1 MKINWKNIHY
11 FVIITI
17 IYNFLLLYYLKN
29 SNLKENEII
38 SNENEKISTEKI
50 NETIFLLKKKNFPE
64 TKINPNDSV
73 SQVAESIGAQGKV
86 PQTTYLIENNTNFN
100 NNFNNNNINNEENN
114 LIHIIL
120 ALFSII
126 LTIFIINFLVE
137 LGEKQ
142 KKSFSNN
149 NNNNNN
155 NENSVTNYI
164 LMDEEELI

>member
-17 IYNFLLLYYLKN
+17 IFNFLLLYYLKN

-38 SNENEKISTEKI
+38 SNENEKISTEKFS

-86 PQTTYLIENNTNFN
+86 PQTTYLIENN
-100 NNFNNNNINNEENN
+100 IKNEENN
-114 LIHIIL
+114 LIHIFL
-120 ALFSII
+120 SLFSII

-142 KKSFSNN
+142 KKTFSTKNN
-149 NNNNNN
+149 NNS

-164 LMDEEELI
+164 LMDEDI

>member
-1 MKINWKNIHY
+1 MKINWKNLHY
-11 FVIITI
+11 FVIII
-17 IYNFLLLYYLKN
+17 IIFNFLLLYYLKN
-29 SNLKENEII
+29 SNLKENEKF

-50 NETIFLLKKKNFPE
+50 SNETIFLLKKKNFPE

-86 PQTTYLIENNTNFN
+86 PQTTYLIENN
-100 NNFNNNNINNEENN
+100 IKNEENN
-114 LIHIIL
+114 LIHIFL
-120 ALFSII
+120 SLFSII

-142 KKSFSNN
+142 KKTFSTKNN
-149 NNNNNN
+149 NNS

-164 LMDEEELI
+164 LMDEDI

>member
-17 IYNFLLLYYLKN
+17 IFNFLLLYYLKN

-50 NETIFLLKKKNFPE
+50 SNETIFFLKKKNFPE

-86 PQTTYLIENNTNFN
+86 PQTTYLIENN
-100 NNFNNNNINNEENN
+100 IKNEENN
-114 LIHIIL
+114 LIHIFL
-120 ALFSII
+120 SLFSII

-142 KKSFSNN
+142 KKTFSTKNN
-149 NNNNNN
+149 NNS

-164 LMDEEELI
+164 LMDEDI

>member
-11 FVIITI
+11 LILITI
-17 IYNFLLLYYLKN
+17 IFNFILLYYLKESSLN
-29 SNLKENEII
+29 V
-38 SNENEKISTEKI
+38 NENEKIINK

-86 PQTTYLIENNTNFN
+86 PQTTYLIENNNNNTNFN
-100 NNFNNNNINNEENN
+100 NNINKEENN

-137 LGEKQ
+137 LGEKK
-142 KKSFSNN
+142 KKSFS

>member
-11 FVIITI
+11 LIIITI
-17 IYNFLLLYYLKN
+17 IFNFILLYYLKESSLN
-29 SNLKENEII
+29 V
-38 SNENEKISTEKI
+38 NENEKIINK

-100 NNFNNNNINNEENN
+100 NNINNEENN

-142 KKSFSNN
+142 KKNFSNN

>member
-11 FVIITI
+11 LILITI
-17 IYNFLLLYYLKN
+17 IFNFILLYYLKESSLN
-29 SNLKENEII
+29 V
-38 SNENEKISTEKI
+38 NENEKIINK

-100 NNFNNNNINNEENN
+100 NNFNINNEENN

>member
-17 IYNFLLLYYLKN
+17 IFNFLLLYYLKN

-50 NETIFLLKKKNFPE
+50 SNETIFLLKKKNFPE

-86 PQTTYLIENNTNFN
+86 PQTTYLIENN
-100 NNFNNNNINNEENN
+100 IKNEENN
-114 LIHIIL
+114 LIHIFL
-120 ALFSII
+120 SLFSII

-142 KKSFSNN
+142 KKTFSTKNN
-149 NNNNNN
+149 NNS

-164 LMDEEELI
+164 LMDEDI

>member
-11 FVIITI
+11 FVIII
-17 IYNFLLLYYLKN
+17 IIFNFLLFYYLKN

-50 NETIFLLKKKNFPE
+50 SNETIFLLKKKNFPE

-86 PQTTYLIENNTNFN
+86 PQTTYLIENN
-100 NNFNNNNINNEENN
+100 IKNEENN
-114 LIHIIL
+114 LIHIFL
-120 ALFSII
+120 SLFSII

-142 KKSFSNN
+142 KKTFSTKNN
-149 NNNNNN
+149 NNS

-164 LMDEEELI
+164 LMDEDI

>member
-17 IYNFLLLYYLKN
+17 IFNFLLLYYLKN
-29 SNLKENEII
+29 QKIKENEII

-50 NETIFLLKKKNFPE
+50 SNETIFLLKKKNFPE

-86 PQTTYLIENNTNFN
+86 PQTTYLIENN
-100 NNFNNNNINNEENN
+100 IKNEENN
-114 LIHIIL
+114 LIHIFL
-120 ALFSII
+120 SLFSII

-142 KKSFSNN
+142 KKTFSTKNN
-149 NNNNNN
+149 NNS

>member
-11 FVIITI
+11 LILITI
-17 IYNFLLLYYLKN
+17 IFNFILLYYLKESSLN
-29 SNLKENEII
+29 V
-38 SNENEKISTEKI
+38 NENEKIINK

-100 NNFNNNNINNEENN
+100 NNINKEENN

-149 NNNNNN
+149 NNNNN
-155 NENSVTNYI
+155 ENSVTNYI

>member
-17 IYNFLLLYYLKN
+17 IFNFLLLYYLKN
-29 SNLKENEII
+29 QKIKENEII

-50 NETIFLLKKKNFPE
+50 SNETIFLLKKKNFPE

-86 PQTTYLIENNTNFN
+86 PQTTYLIENN
-100 NNFNNNNINNEENN
+100 IKNEENN
-114 LIHIIL
+114 LIHIFL
-120 ALFSII
+120 SLFSII

-142 KKSFSNN
+142 KKTFSTKNN
-149 NNNNNN
+149 NNS

-164 LMDEEELI
+164 LMDEDI

>member
-11 FVIITI
+11 LILITI
-17 IYNFLLLYYLKN
+17 IFNFILLYYLKESSLN
-29 SNLKENEII
+29 V
-38 SNENEKISTEKI
+38 NENEKIINK

-86 PQTTYLIENNTNFN
+86 PQTTYLIQNNNNNTNF
-100 NNFNNNNINNEENN
+100 NNNINNEENN

-137 LGEKQ
+137 LGEKK
-142 KKSFSNN
+142 KKSFS

>member
-11 FVIITI
+11 LILITI
-17 IYNFLLLYYLKN
+17 IFNFILLYYLKESSLN
-29 SNLKENEII
+29 V
-38 SNENEKISTEKI
+38 NENEKIINK

-86 PQTTYLIENNTNFN
+86 PQTTYLIENNTNN
-100 NNFNNNNINNEENN
+100 TNFNNNINNEENN

>member
-11 FVIITI
+11 FVIII
-17 IYNFLLLYYLKN
+17 IIFNFLLLYYLKN

-86 PQTTYLIENNTNFN
+86 PQTTYLIENN
-100 NNFNNNNINNEENN
+100 IKNEENN
-114 LIHIIL
+114 LIHIFL
-120 ALFSII
+120 SLFSII

-142 KKSFSNN
+142 KKTFSTKNN
-149 NNNNNN
+149 NNS

-164 LMDEEELI
+164 LMDEDI

>member
-11 FVIITI
+11 LILITI
-17 IYNFLLLYYLKN
+17 IFNFILLYYLKESSLN
-29 SNLKENEII
+29 V
-38 SNENEKISTEKI
+38 NENEKIINK

-100 NNFNNNNINNEENN
+100 NNNININNEENN

-137 LGEKQ
+137 LGEKK
-142 KKSFSNN
+142 KKSFSNNN

>member
-1 MKINWKNIHY
+1 MKINWKNIFY
-11 FVIITI
+11 FVIIKI
-17 IYNFLLLYYLKN
+17 IFNFLLLYYLKN

-50 NETIFLLKKKNFPE
+50 SNETIFFLKKKNFPE

-86 PQTTYLIENNTNFN
+86 PQTTYLIENN
-100 NNFNNNNINNEENN
+100 IKNEENN
-114 LIHIIL
+114 LIHIFL
-120 ALFSII
+120 SLFSII

-142 KKSFSNN
+142 KKTFSTKNN
-149 NNNNNN
+149 NNS

-164 LMDEEELI
+164 LMDEDI

>member
-11 FVIITI
+11 LILITI
-17 IYNFLLLYYLKN
+17 IFNFILLYYLKESSLN
-29 SNLKENEII
+29 V
-38 SNENEKISTEKI
+38 NENEKIINK

-86 PQTTYLIENNTNFN
+86 PQTTYLIENNT
-100 NNFNNNNINNEENN
+100 NFNNNNINNEENN

-155 NENSVTNYI
+155 NNENSVTNYI

>member
-11 FVIITI
+11 LILITI
-17 IYNFLLLYYLKN
+17 IFNFILLYYLKESSLN
-29 SNLKENEII
+29 V
-38 SNENEKISTEKI
+38 NENEKIINK

-100 NNFNNNNINNEENN
+100 NNNINNEENN

-142 KKSFSNN
+142 KKTFSNNN

>member
-11 FVIITI
+11 LILITI
-17 IYNFLLLYYLKN
+17 IFNFILLYYLKESSLN
-29 SNLKENEII
+29 V
-38 SNENEKISTEKI
+38 NENEKIINK

-86 PQTTYLIENNTNFN
+86 PQTTYLIQNNNNNTNF
-100 NNFNNNNINNEENN
+100 NNNINNEENN

-149 NNNNNN
+149 NNNNN
-155 NENSVTNYI
+155 ENSVTNYI

>member
-17 IYNFLLLYYLKN
+17 IFNFLLLYYLKN

-50 NETIFLLKKKNFPE
+50 SNETIFLLKKKNFPE

-86 PQTTYLIENNTNFN
+86 PQTTYLIENN
-100 NNFNNNNINNEENN
+100 IKNEENN
-114 LIHIIL
+114 LIHIFL
-120 ALFSII
+120 SLFSII
-126 LTIFIINFLVE
+126 LTIFIIFNEFQNH
-137 LGEKQ
+137 Q
-142 KKSFSNN
+142 KIIIK
-149 NNNNNN
+149 
-155 NENSVTNYI
+155 
-164 LMDEEELI
+164 L

>member
-17 IYNFLLLYYLKN
+17 IFNFLLLYYLKN
-29 SNLKENEII
+29 QKIKENEII
-38 SNENEKISTEKI
+38 SNENEKFS

-86 PQTTYLIENNTNFN
+86 PQTTYLIENN
-100 NNFNNNNINNEENN
+100 IKNEENN
-114 LIHIIL
+114 LIHIFL
-120 ALFSII
+120 SLFSII

-142 KKSFSNN
+142 KKTFSTKNN
-149 NNNNNN
+149 NNS

-164 LMDEEELI
+164 LMDEDI

>member
-11 FVIITI
+11 FVIII
-17 IYNFLLLYYLKN
+17 IIFNFLLLFYLKN

-50 NETIFLLKKKNFPE
+50 SNETIFLLKKKNFPE

-86 PQTTYLIENNTNFN
+86 PQTTYLIENN
-100 NNFNNNNINNEENN
+100 IKNEENN
-114 LIHIIL
+114 LIHIFL
-120 ALFSII
+120 SLFSII

-142 KKSFSNN
+142 KKTFSTKNN
-149 NNNNNN
+149 NNS

-164 LMDEEELI
+164 LMDEDI

>member
-11 FVIITI
+11 LILITI
-17 IYNFLLLYYLKN
+17 IFNFILLYYLKESSLN
-29 SNLKENEII
+29 V
-38 SNENEKISTEKI
+38 NENEKIINK

-100 NNFNNNNINNEENN
+100 NNFNINNEENN

-155 NENSVTNYI
+155 NNENSVTNYI

>member
-1 MKINWKNIHY
+1 MN
-11 FVIITI
+11 
-17 IYNFLLLYYLKN
+17 
-29 SNLKENEII
+29 ENEII
-38 SNENEKISTEKI
+38 NNK

-86 PQTTYLIENNTNFN
+86 PQTTYLKENNT
-100 NNFNNNNINNEENN
+100 NFNNNNINNEENN

-142 KKSFSNN
+142 KKTFSTKNN
-149 NNNNNN
+149 NNS

-164 LMDEEELI
+164 LMDEDI

>member
-11 FVIITI
+11 LIIITI
-17 IYNFLLLYYLKN
+17 IFNFILLYYLKESSLN
-29 SNLKENEII
+29 V
-38 SNENEKISTEKI
+38 NENEKIINK

-100 NNFNNNNINNEENN
+100 NNNINNEENN

-142 KKSFSNN
+142 KKTFSNN

>member
-17 IYNFLLLYYLKN
+17 IFNFLLLYYLKN

-38 SNENEKISTEKI
+38 SNENEKFSTEKI
-50 NETIFLLKKKNFPE
+50 SNETIFLLKKKNFPE

-86 PQTTYLIENNTNFN
+86 PQTTYLIENN
-100 NNFNNNNINNEENN
+100 IKNEENN
-114 LIHIIL
+114 LIHIFL
-120 ALFSII
+120 SLFSII

-142 KKSFSNN
+142 KKTFSTKNN
-149 NNNNNN
+149 NNS

-164 LMDEEELI
+164 LMDEDI

>member
-11 FVIITI
+11 FVIIAI
-17 IYNFLLLYYLKN
+17 IFNFLLLYYLKN

-50 NETIFLLKKKNFPE
+50 SNETIFLLKKKNFPE

-86 PQTTYLIENNTNFN
+86 PQTTYLIENN
-100 NNFNNNNINNEENN
+100 IKNEENN

-142 KKSFSNN
+142 KKTFSTKNN
-149 NNNNNN
+149 NNS

-164 LMDEEELI
+164 LMDEDI

>member
-11 FVIITI
+11 LILITI
-17 IYNFLLLYYLKN
+17 IFNFILLYYLKESYLN
-29 SNLKENEII
+29 V
-38 SNENEKISTEKI
+38 NENEKIINK

-100 NNFNNNNINNEENN
+100 NNFNNNEENN

>member
-17 IYNFLLLYYLKN
+17 IFNFLLLYYLKN

-50 NETIFLLKKKNFPE
+50 SNETIFLLKKKNFPE

-86 PQTTYLIENNTNFN
+86 PQTTYLIENN
-100 NNFNNNNINNEENN
+100 IKNEENN
-114 LIHIIL
+114 LIHIFL
-120 ALFSII
+120 SLFSII

-142 KKSFSNN
+142 KKTFSTKNN
-149 NNNNNN
+149 NNS

-164 LMDEEELI
+164 LMEEDI

>member
-11 FVIITI
+11 LILITI
-17 IYNFLLLYYLKN
+17 IFNFILLYYLKESSLN
-29 SNLKENEII
+29 V
-38 SNENEKISTEKI
+38 NENEKIINK

-86 PQTTYLIENNTNFN
+86 PQTTYLIENNNNNTNF
-100 NNFNNNNINNEENN
+100 NNNINNEENN

-155 NENSVTNYI
+155 NNENSVTNYI

>member
-11 FVIITI
+11 LILITI
-17 IYNFLLLYYLKN
+17 IFNFILLYYLKESSLN
-29 SNLKENEII
+29 V
-38 SNENEKISTEKI
+38 NENEKIINK

-100 NNFNNNNINNEENN
+100 NNFNINNEENN

-126 LTIFIINFLVE
+126 LAIFIINFLVE

>member
-17 IYNFLLLYYLKN
+17 IFNFLLLFYLKN

-50 NETIFLLKKKNFPE
+50 SNETIFLLKKKNFPE

-86 PQTTYLIENNTNFN
+86 PQTTYLIENN
-100 NNFNNNNINNEENN
+100 IKNEENN
-114 LIHIIL
+114 LIHIFL
-120 ALFSII
+120 SLFSII

-142 KKSFSNN
+142 KKTFSTKNN
-149 NNNNNN
+149 NNS

-164 LMDEEELI
+164 LMDEDI

>member
-11 FVIITI
+11 LILITI
-17 IYNFLLLYYLKN
+17 IFNFILLYYLKESSLN
-29 SNLKENEII
+29 V
-38 SNENEKISTEKI
+38 NENEKIINK

-100 NNFNNNNINNEENN
+100 NNINNEENN

-149 NNNNNN
+149 NNNNN
-155 NENSVTNYI
+155 ENSVTNYI